1 MKNFDELFN
10 EYFDDEYMKKI
21 FEIMEGD
28 ESSSIKIDVD
38 YDADIN
44 DLMEKFQN
52 MINTFEDG
60 VPDRNSLGEPTST
73 NITVSDGLIFEEEIW
88 ETPLGDIV
96 KISVKGTIDGGDS
109 IKELLNEFGDSVN
122 NLEKLVPLS
131 LEEQLE
137 DALEGEDYE
146 ECARLQKI
154 IKKNK

>member
-28 ESSSIKIDVD
+28 ESSSIKIYVD
-38 YDADIN
+38 YDA
-44 DLMEKFQN
+44 
-52 MINTFEDG
+52 
-60 VPDRNSLGEPTST
+60 